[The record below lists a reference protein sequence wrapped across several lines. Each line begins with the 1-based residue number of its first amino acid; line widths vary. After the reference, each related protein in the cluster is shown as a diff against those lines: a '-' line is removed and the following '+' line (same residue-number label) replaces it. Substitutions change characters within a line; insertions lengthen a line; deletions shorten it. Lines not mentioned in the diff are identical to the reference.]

1 MDVLAQDIGIGP
13 RSERILSAKTEVAL
27 GEGEDPAGSAL
38 DINDQDAVRS
48 LRTETTAIGDL
59 YEGRA
64 GRGAAD
70 QKAISLRIVSAE
82 HRVDPEGPTA
92 ALVAADHREGPEATG
107 RDDPAG
113 LVEQRADLSA
123 PGQKAPIKHLD
134 RAAELAAHGQGS
146 FTNLGTAAE
155 RRAVAAERGHA

>member
-27 GEGEDPAGSAL
+27 GEGEDPIRSAL

-92 ALVAADHREGPEATG
+92 ALAAADHREGPEATG

-113 LVEQRADLSA
+113 VSASPAGRASGCSSA
-123 PGQKAPIKHLD
+123 SISGRPSPVPII
-134 RAAELAAHGQGS
+134 
-146 FTNLGTAAE
+146 NLTGM
-155 RRAVAAERGHA
+155 